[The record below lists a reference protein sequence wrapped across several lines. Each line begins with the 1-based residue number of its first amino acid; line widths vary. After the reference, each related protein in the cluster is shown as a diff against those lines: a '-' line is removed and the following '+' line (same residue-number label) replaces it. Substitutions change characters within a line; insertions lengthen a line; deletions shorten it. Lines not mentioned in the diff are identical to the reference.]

1 MPLEISNTMFGSS
14 KFPDESVIGSPLKK
28 QRASIYDTDEGEMKK
43 LLNKTGFQ
51 APMSNVLGLAEAA
64 QPTQTL
70 SIVNT
75 DVEEEL

>member
-1 MPLEISNTMFGSS
+1 MPLDISNAMFGSS
-14 KFPDESVIGSPLKK
+14 RFPDESVIGSPLKK
-28 QRASIYDTDEGEMKK
+28 KRASIYDSDDGEMKK

-64 QPTQTL
+64 QSTKTPSIL
-70 SIVNT
+70 SN